1 MKIQGLGPFLWYNG
15 RKSKV
20 VGDNMLTS
28 NDQIQGSFE
37 FVYIEEL
44 VPQNHLF
51 RRINKHQDLVKVGI
65 NKTISLNAN

>member
-1 MKIQGLGPFLWYNG
+1 
-15 RKSKV
+15 
-20 VGDNMLTS
+20 MLTS